1 MATSCRSCRRSR
13 VGPRNVED
21 ADPMLARDITAAVGD
36 TPLVGLPNLSPEGYQ
51 LYLKLEGHNPTG
63 SVKDRV
69 AKYLIE
75 AAERDGLLTPGRRIL
90 EPTSGNTGI
99 SLAALCAPRG
109 YPLTCVMPENTSQER
124 RELLGMFGVEIVYSP
139 ASEGSN
145 GAVRVAREMAE
156 ADPGFYMP
164 FQYGN
169 AANPQAHY
177 ETTGPEILRDLPDVG
192 AVVAGL
198 GTGGTLT
205 GVGRRL
211 KAHNPDAKVIAAE
224 PEYGD
229 LVYGLRNLDE
239 GFVPPVLDQSVLDGR
254 IKVNSRDALAATRD
268 LVAAEGVFAGP
279 STGAALHVARRV
291 CTPKRLA
298 EGTKVV
304 VISPDGGWKYLS
316 TGAYAPGDLDAIAEK
331 LENTLW
337 A

>member
-1 MATSCRSCRRSR
+1 VLA
-13 VGPRNVED
+13 RNVSQ
-21 ADPMLARDITAAVGD
+21 AVGN
-36 TPLVGLPNLSPEGYQ
+36 TPLVGLPSLSPPGYE

-69 AKYLIE
+69 AKYLLE
-75 AAERDGLLTPGRRIL
+75 DAERTGRLHAGSRIL

-99 SLAALCAPRG
+99 ALAALCAPKG
-109 YPLTCVMPENTSQER
+109 YKLTCVMPENTSEER
-124 RELLGMFGVEIVYSP
+124 KALLTLYGVDLVFSP

-145 GAVRVAREMAE
+145 GAVRVASELA
-156 ADPGFYMP
+156 ADDADVYMP

-169 AANPQAHY
+169 PANPAAHY
-177 ETTGPEILRDLPDVG
+177 ETTGPELLADLPDVG

-211 KAHNPDAKVIAAE
+211 KEHNPQVKVFAAE

-239 GFVPPVLDQSVLDGR
+239 GFIPPILDQTLLDGR
-254 IKVNSRDALAATRD
+254 IKVDSVKALTATRE
-268 LVAAEGVFAGP
+268 LVAAEGIFAGV
-279 STGAALHVARRV
+279 STGAALSVAQRV
-291 CTPKRLA
+291 CQPRRLP

-316 TGAYAPGDLDAIAEK
+316 TGAYAPGDVAEIAAA
-331 LENTLW
+331 LSQTLW